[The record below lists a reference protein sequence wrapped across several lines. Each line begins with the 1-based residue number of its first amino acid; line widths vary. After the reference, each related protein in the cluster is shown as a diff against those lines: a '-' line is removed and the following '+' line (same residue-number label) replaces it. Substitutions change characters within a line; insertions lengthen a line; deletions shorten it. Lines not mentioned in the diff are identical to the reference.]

1 MPMMKDSCFAT
12 SVLPTPVG
20 PENKKDPIGLSVL
33 PKPARAILIAEANA
47 SIAGSW
53 PNTTF
58 FKSRSMVCNLLRS
71 S

>member
-47 SIAGSW
+47 SIAGS
-53 PNTTF
+53 
-58 FKSRSMVCNLLRS
+58 
-71 S
+71 